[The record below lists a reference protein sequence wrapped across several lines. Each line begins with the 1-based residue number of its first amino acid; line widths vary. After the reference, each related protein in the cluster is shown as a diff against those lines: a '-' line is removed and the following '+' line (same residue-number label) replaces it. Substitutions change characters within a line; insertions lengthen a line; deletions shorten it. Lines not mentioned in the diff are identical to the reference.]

1 MLFKDRF
8 NFAGI
13 KETAPE
19 EVTMCS
25 DIVQHLP
32 QATRKRYEMIVK
44 EFIAKVSKYNQ
55 KLLRR
60 ELEEDDFER
69 QRELDYQQAQG
80 LLGDDVEAEAKKIE
94 TVLDTVDDRRKEP
107 DHEFVSQLIT

>member
-1 MLFKDRF
+1 
-8 NFAGI
+8 
-13 KETAPE
+13 
-19 EVTMCS
+19 
-25 DIVQHLP
+25 
-32 QATRKRYEMIVK
+32 MIIK
-44 EFIAKVSKYNQ
+44 EFIAKVSKFNQ

-60 ELEEDDFER
+60 ELEEEDFER

>member
-1 MLFKDRF
+1 
-8 NFAGI
+8 
-13 KETAPE
+13 
-19 EVTMCS
+19 
-25 DIVQHLP
+25 
-32 QATRKRYEMIVK
+32 MIVK
-44 EFIAKVSKYNQ
+44 EFIAKVSNYNQ

-80 LLGDDVEAEAKKIE
+80 LLGDEFEAEAKKIE
-94 TVLDTVDDRRKEP
+94 SVLDTVDDRRKEP